1 LLYSY
6 TYSRSK
12 LTFLLFVQLA
22 DVRRGVAC
30 YSVLPLSHKTA
41 ERESSGGK
49 RNGANER
56 GFKGACG
63 LKGDERRNI
72 EISGEAEERAG
83 SGLDWEGGSVLH
95 TASGV

>member
-1 LLYSY
+1 M
-6 TYSRSK
+6 
-12 LTFLLFVQLA
+12 LFVQLA

-41 ERESSGGK
+41 ERERELGGGK

-83 SGLDWEGGSVLH
+83 SGLD
-95 TASGV
+95 